1 VCSRDDFSLHII
13 DAQRRKKTEFAAAMQ
28 AAPASAVTLFSDCA
42 AGSIG
47 HSQERFPPENFCD
60 DVRSR
65 ENFAHESFK

>member
-13 DAQRRKKTEFAAAMQ
+13 DAQGRKKTEFAAAMQ

-42 AGSIG
+42 AGNIG
-47 HSQERFPPENFCD
+47 HSQSDSRRENFCD

-65 ENFAHESFK
+65 ENFVHECFK